1 MSDKKLA
8 LLGIIAVL
16 MAAAAILQHRIGRG
30 TETGD
35 FESTPLI
42 EGLNIDAVAA
52 IEVTGEQ
59 PDQTV
64 KLVREGGRF
73 VVGNKDNYP
82 ADAAKVNNLI
92 NQCLD
97 IRAVE
102 KITSDPRNHPDL
114 QVSEETAR
122 YVIAFLDS
130 EQQPVVTLVLSPSDP
145 ETNSAYARLLSEND
159 VYSIQSSPWFNTRP
173 IDYIDTELLNVSRD
187 TTNSVAVKTP
197 DSSYVLSSPEGAAA
211 IQLEKMPAGKRFQ
224 GSAYQTVFN
233 ALSSLRF
240 EDVSRPAGLE
250 EGLTFDQ
257 TYNCK
262 LYDLTV
268 YKLEIA
274 KNEDKTYVKASAD
287 FLDKTPVEKTMGQV
301 ETEEELKKKEA
312 KLLAIDK
319 VKEFNAAHQGWIY
332 QIPSYKADQLTK
344 PLSALIEDIP
354 APAES
359 NDTEATDNTAGEEQ

>member
-30 TETGD
+30 TETAG
-35 FESTPLI
+35 FESAPLI
-42 EGLNIDAVAA
+42 EGLNIDAIAA
-52 IEVTGEQ
+52 IEISGGQ
-59 PDQTV
+59 GSQTV
-64 KLVREGGRF
+64 KLIRENDRF
-73 VVGNKDNYP
+73 TVSNKNNYP
-82 ADAAKVNNLI
+82 ADAAKINNLI

-114 QVSEETAR
+114 QVSEDTAR
-122 YVIAFLDS
+122 YVIAFLNS
-130 EQQPVVTLVLSPSDP
+130 EQQPIVTLVLSPSDS
-145 ETNSAYARLLSEND
+145 ETNTAYARLLSEND

-173 IDYIDTELLNVSRD
+173 IDYIDTELVSVSRD
-187 TTNSVAVKTP
+187 AINSVAVKTSE
-197 DSSYVLSSPEGAAA
+197 SSYVLTSPEGSAA
-211 IQLEKMPAGKRFQ
+211 IQLEKMPAGKQFQ
-224 GSAYQTVFN
+224 ETAHQTVFN

-250 EGLTFDQ
+250 ADLTFDQ

-274 KNEDKTYVKASAD
+274 KNEDKTYVKVSAD

-301 ETEEELKKKEA
+301 ETDEELKKKEA

-319 VKEFNAAHQGWIY
+319 VKDFNAAHKGWIY

-344 PLSALIEDIP
+344 PLSELIEDIP